1 LEVLKKEK
9 VFNDERKKSVI
20 DYYVNSK
27 YWGVWTHH

>member
-27 YWGVWTHH
+27 Y